1 MKTYFPF
8 TGRHKCRETWPTKFS
23 EKIFN
28 LFLDAIL
35 LLVPLIIMS
44 LAYSL
49 IVSKLWKGLQR
60 EIQQNSSCRRRRK

>member
-1 MKTYFPF
+1 GK
-8 TGRHKCRETWPTKFS
+8 HKCRETWPTQIS
-23 EKIFN
+23 EKVFN

-35 LLVPLIIMS
+35 LLIPLIIMS

-60 EIQQNSSCRRRRK
+60 EIKHNSSCRRR